1 MPCNYIFPT
10 IRSQHSNA
18 PPPHIKR
25 PPHSRPTSIGA
36 ADQTAFKTR
45 TRAVV
50 SLAAS
55 LLAACAPHAPPEAK
69 LPVVDVTPPLKRS
82 IIERDTYPGRF
93 DAVDSVD
100 IRPRVGGFIDAVL
113 FKDGE
118 LVHKGDVLFRI
129 DPRPYAAAVEQAVAQ
144 VAAAKSQLL
153 LANQELDRAKTLIA
167 TSTIAPELFERRH
180 QSAQA
185 AAAAIQVSQ
194 AALFRAR
201 LDLSFCQ
208 VIAPMTGRI
217 SRHLVSV
224 GNLVEAGG
232 GNGTLLTTIVS
243 IDPIDFYFDI
253 DEKSYL
259 RYAALVQQGQRRTV
273 GGEGTEV
280 RIRLPGEKTATH
292 KGTLDFVDNRLDR
305 STGTLRV
312 RARIGNQDSTL
323 SPGQFGRAELIS
335 TSAHPALLVPN
346 IALVTQPTGK
356 VLDVVGSDNKVA
368 EREVILG
375 GLFGAWR
382 EIRAGLKPDDR
393 ILVAGFQEA
402 QVGSVVTP
410 HLVDADSS
418 SFSEQGE
425 LE

>member
-1 MPCNYIFPT
+1 M
-10 IRSQHSNA
+10 
-18 PPPHIKR
+18 
-25 PPHSRPTSIGA
+25 
-36 ADQTAFKTR
+36 
-45 TRAVV
+45 
-50 SLAAS
+50 
-55 LLAACAPHAPPEAK
+55 
-69 LPVVDVTPPLKRS
+69 
-82 IIERDTYPGRF
+82 
-93 DAVDSVD
+93 
-100 IRPRVGGFIDAVL
+100 
-113 FKDGE
+113 
-118 LVHKGDVLFRI
+118 
-129 DPRPYAAAVEQAVAQ
+129 
-144 VAAAKSQLL
+144 
-153 LANQELDRAKTLIA
+153 
-167 TSTIAPELFERRH
+167 
-180 QSAQA
+180 
-185 AAAAIQVSQ
+185 
-194 AALFRAR
+194 
-201 LDLSFCQ
+201 
-208 VIAPMTGRI
+208 
-217 SRHLVSV
+217 
-224 GNLVEAGG
+224 
-232 GNGTLLTTIVS
+232 S

-259 RYAALVQQGQRRTV
+259 RYAALVQHGQRRTV

-335 TSAHPALLVPN
+335 ASAHPALLVPN

-356 VLDVVGSDNKVA
+356 ALDVVGSDNKVA

-382 EIRAGLKPDDR
+382 EIRAGLKSDDR
-393 ILVAGFQEA
+393 ILVAGFQQA

>member
-1 MPCNYIFPT
+1 
-10 IRSQHSNA
+10 
-18 PPPHIKR
+18 
-25 PPHSRPTSIGA
+25 
-36 ADQTAFKTR
+36 
-45 TRAVV
+45 
-50 SLAAS
+50 
-55 LLAACAPHAPPEAK
+55 
-69 LPVVDVTPPLKRS
+69 
-82 IIERDTYPGRF
+82 
-93 DAVDSVD
+93 
-100 IRPRVGGFIDAVL
+100 
-113 FKDGE
+113 
-118 LVHKGDVLFRI
+118 
-129 DPRPYAAAVEQAVAQ
+129 
-144 VAAAKSQLL
+144 
-153 LANQELDRAKTLIA
+153 
-167 TSTIAPELFERRH
+167 
-180 QSAQA
+180 
-185 AAAAIQVSQ
+185 
-194 AALFRAR
+194 
-201 LDLSFCQ
+201 
-208 VIAPMTGRI
+208 
-217 SRHLVSV
+217 
-224 GNLVEAGG
+224 LVEAGG

-259 RYAALVQQGQRRTV
+259 RYAALVQQGRRRTV

-280 RIRLPGEKTATH
+280 RIRLPDEKTATH

-335 TSAHPALLVPN
+335 ASAHPALLVPN

-356 VLDVVGSDNKVA
+356 ALDVVGSDNKVA

-382 EIRAGLKPDDR
+382 EIRAGLKSDDR
-393 ILVAGFQEA
+393 ILVAGFQQA